1 MTGHMRRAAV
11 LLAAAIA
18 LSPLAAAEPING
30 RWITAEKNAVVAIAP
45 CGKRL
50 CGKIDKFLIRQ
61 PQGNDQRD
69 VNNPD
74 AAKRSRRLIGTA
86 ILTSFTQDGDIW
98 RGEIYDPKNG
108 KSYRSEIR
116 RKSATVLEV
125 KGCVGPFCETQIWNR
140 AP

>member
-1 MTGHMRRAAV
+1 MTGHMKRAAM

-18 LSPLAAAEPING
+18 LSPLAAAEPIAG

-45 CGKRL
+45 CGKAL
-50 CGKIDKFLIRQ
+50 CGTIEKFLVRQ

-74 AAKRSRRLIGTA
+74 AAKRTRRVLGMA
-86 ILTSFTQDGDIW
+86 ILTSFTQDSDVW
-98 RGEIYDPKNG
+98 RGQIYDPKKG

-116 RKSATVLEV
+116 RKSANVLEV
-125 KGCVGPFCETQIWNR
+125 KGCIGPFCQTQIWNR